1 MPFWY
6 TGGMGERIVNVNVR
20 FPESVRDRV
29 KAEAVQDRRSMN
41 SEIIEL
47 LEEAIRA
54 RESGRPRKQPPTST

>member
-1 MPFWY
+1 V
-6 TGGMGERIVNVNVR
+6 GEKIVNVNVR

-54 RESGRPRKQPPTST
+54 REERREPGRSRKPTPPSQP